1 MQPRTKRCQSRI
13 VEQRTKTLYD
23 QFQNNQIIVQDLLRG
38 LSYYVTNEK

>member
-23 QFQNNQIIVQDLLRG
+23 RFQNDQVTVQDLLRR
-38 LSYYVTNEK
+38 LSYFVANEK